1 MSDVDE
7 ITLGDGCVGVKDVV
21 DTINNTLDLVGEVCD
36 DTTLGTRA
44 QDLGNLTNDTLDLV
58 SDVDEVTL
66 GDGCVGV
73 KNVVDAIN
81 NTLDLVG
88 EVCDNATLSTRG
100 QDLGN
105 LTNNPLDLVSDVDE
119 VTLGLVGMK
128 DVVDAINNTL

>member
-21 DTINNTLDLVGEVCD
+21 DAINNTLDLVGEVCD
-36 DTTLGTRA
+36 HATLSTRA
-44 QDLGNLTNDTLDLV
+44 QDLGNLTNDTLDLMSNIDEVTLSTRGEDLGNLTNDTLDLV

-73 KNVVDAIN
+73 KDVVDAIN

-88 EVCDNATLSTRG
+88 EVCDNAT
-100 QDLGN
+100 
-105 LTNNPLDLVSDVDE
+105 
-119 VTLGLVGMK
+119 
-128 DVVDAINNTL
+128 